1 MLLEGKALVMI
12 NGLNGRDAETGF
24 CLFLGER
31 EGETVGKTRGQ
42 GDKGAGCKPQR
53 NGDLW

>member
-1 MLLEGKALVMI
+1 MI
-12 NGLNGRDAETGF
+12 NGLNGGDAEMGF

-31 EGETVGKTRGQ
+31 EGETVGKTSGH